1 MNFLISFCAYFLVCF
16 RPAEDG
22 SAAARSLLQCMQVQ
36 CKIYEE
42 WLEVMSDYSTVFCDD
57 RRGVAEHYYGSHSN
71 SNNNDNIGT
80 AEDGEGKDGS
90 STVRFFHSKL
100 LLFPFAHLINII
112 RFCFVLFLILCR
124 FTKEEPGPCIF
135 V

>member
-1 MNFLISFCAYFLVCF
+1 MRKEFHNSIISFCALFLVWF

-57 RRGVAEHYYGSHSN
+57 RRGVAEHYYGSHN
-71 SNNNDNIGT
+71 SNNNDNSDA
-80 AEDGEGKDGS
+80 AEDGEDKDGS

-100 LLFPFAHLINII
+100 LLFRSLTLIYSS
-112 RFCFVLFLILCR
+112 VLL
-124 FTKEEPGPCIF
+124 
-135 V
+135 